1 MLKRLSHRTP
11 NFWRAHKRDFF
22 LSTLTSSDPIF
33 SRRASEGLPTS
44 SIILVSWSISCQ
56 DIVNGRIFCVG
67 LLFLSFAT
75 YGQNRGREFSLSAS
89 LPWCNQQTFWREYK
103 QKSLATNVKSKQKTN
118 KPEVDS
124 VVVVH
129 PVEHDLGSSVPT
141 SRHVAGHFVLSRSEN
156 HRFIQ
161 LFFSVC

>member
-1 MLKRLSHRTP
+1 MEPHLLEGHTKEASFSR
-11 NFWRAHKRDFF
+11 
-22 LSTLTSSDPIF
+22 LTSSDPIF

-56 DIVNGRIFCVG
+56 DIVNGRIFCVR
-67 LLFLSFAT
+67 LLLLLFAT
-75 YGQNRGREFSLSAS
+75 YDQSRGREFSLSAS

-103 QKSLATNVKSKQKTN
+103 LKSLETNVKSKQKTN
-118 KPEVDS
+118 KPEVDG

-129 PVEHDLGSSVPT
+129 PVEHNLGSSVPT
-141 SRHVAGHFVLSRSEN
+141 GRHVAGHFVLSRPEN

-161 LFFSVC
+161 LLFSMC